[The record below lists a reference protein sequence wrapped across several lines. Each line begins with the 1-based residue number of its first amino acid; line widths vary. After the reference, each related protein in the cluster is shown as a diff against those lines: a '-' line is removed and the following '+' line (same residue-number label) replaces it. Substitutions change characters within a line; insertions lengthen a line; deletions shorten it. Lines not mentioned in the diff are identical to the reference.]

1 MKKGVLAI
9 CMAVFMAFTTA
20 TVLCVKVLTSPKT
33 VFSDG
38 GNMRI
43 VVDAGHGGID
53 GGVSGTQTGVKESDL
68 NLAIGMRLKDAL
80 EEIGFE
86 VTMTR
91 KTEGGLY
98 GTPAKGFKKRDMQRR
113 KEIIEET
120 KPALVLSVHQNFYP
134 SKSLRGAQV
143 FYNRQSDG
151 GKTLAV
157 CLQTKLNTLYAAE
170 GVKARNAAF
179 GDYFMVNCTDYTS
192 VIIECGFL
200 SSPSDEK
207 LLCSSVWQT
216 ELAQTIAFG
225 VVDYFS
231 GATA

>member
-134 SKSLRGAQV
+134 SQSTRGAQV
-143 FYNRQSDG
+143 FY
-151 GKTLAV
+151 GKADNNSKRLAD
-157 CLQTKLNTLYAAE
+157 CLQTQLNGLYAKQEVKPRHSMPAE
-170 GVKARNAAF
+170 
-179 GDYFMVNCTDYTS
+179 YFILQCSTAPTAL
-192 VIIECGFL
+192 IECGFL
-200 SSPSDEK
+200 SSARDEA
-207 LLCSSVWQT
+207 LLSSPAFR
-216 ELAQTIAFG
+216 ENLAKSIAAGIMDF
-225 VVDYFS
+225 F
-231 GATA
+231 AENTA